1 MTDPNLMHIP
11 GYDAWK
17 LQGPE
22 DDEEAEALD
31 PDDDPRD
38 CHKDDPEEDE

>member
-1 MTDPNLMHIP
+1 MNDPRDMHIR
-11 GYDAWK
+11 GYDFWK
-17 LQGPE
+17 LQGP
-22 DDEEAEALD
+22 DDEAPQRD

>member
-22 DDEEAEALD
+22 DEEAEALD